1 MAEVELDVDA
11 WGEVFAGT
19 GRLRGLF
26 TPKSVMR
33 P

>member
-1 MAEVELDVDA
+1 LHVDYWSEA
-11 WGEVFAGT
+11 FAGT

-26 TPKSVMR
+26 TPKSAMR